1 MTESLE
7 LRGKPRSVR
16 RFNRRALISLVGAAS
31 VIILGAAAFALRTP
45 DRSGDGTPQELY
57 NTTMKALPDGL
68 NEMPISYADVKTEP
82 PKLGPPLPGDLGAAM
97 IGRERESV
105 PQDNPFRYEPARPSY
120 SRGGHQAAQPS
131 PQAQLAESA
140 RTSKLFFI
148 SHDGGGDTRGAT
160 STKLAEFPLGNQLDG
175 FAPDIAQALPYG
187 QSGGDPASFL
197 AASAPD
203 PNRQGRK
210 EAFLGEKIDTAIY
223 NPHRLQEP
231 LSPYQV
237 MAGTIIPASLIT
249 GLNSDLPGQVI
260 AQVTEHVYDTPTGQ
274 HLLIPQGSKLLGR
287 YDSVVAYG
295 QSRALVVWNRIIMP
309 DGTSITIDNLPAVD
323 MSGYAGLEDKVDYH
337 SWQLFKAAI
346 LSSVLSVSSEIGRD
360 RDDDILN
367 ALRDGGQQTI
377 NQAGQQIV
385 TKQLQV
391 QPTLKI
397 RPGWRLR
404 VIVNKDIVLQPY
416 GGSP

>member
-1 MTESLE
+1 MADSLE

-16 RFNRRALISLVGAAS
+16 RFNRRALIGLVGAAS
-31 VIILGAAAFALRTP
+31 VIVLGAAAFALRSP
-45 DRSGDGTPQELY
+45 DRSGGAAPQELY
-57 NTTMKALPDGL
+57 NTTIKALPDGL
-68 NEMPISYADVKTEP
+68 NEMPASYADVKREP
-82 PKLGPPLPGDLGAAM
+82 PLLGPPLPGDLGAAM
-97 IGRERESV
+97 IGKTREPVRE
-105 PQDNPFRYEPARPSY
+105 DNPFRYEPTRARY
-120 SRGGHQAAQPS
+120 SGSAPTNAQPS
-131 PQAQLAESA
+131 PEAQLADAA

-148 SHDGGGDTRGAT
+148 AH
-160 STKLAEFPLGNQLDG
+160 
-175 FAPDIAQALPYG
+175 
-187 QSGGDPASFL
+187 QSGGAEQSRHPSAPGYASASPDLAEILASQGGIDPSGFLPASP
-197 AASAPD
+197 PD
-203 PNRQGRK
+203 PNRQERK
-210 EAFLGEKIDTAIY
+210 EAFLGAEVETEIY
-223 NPHRLQEP
+223 NPYRLQEP
-231 LSPYQV
+231 ISPYQV
-237 MAGTIIPASLIT
+237 MAGTIIPASLVT

-274 HLLIPQGSKLLGR
+274 HLLIRTGSKLLGR
-287 YDSVVAYG
+287 YDSVIAYG
-295 QSRALVVWNRIIMP
+295 QSRALVVWLRIIMP

-323 MSGYAGLEDKVDYH
+323 MSGYAGLEDRVDHH

-377 NQAGQQIV
+377 DQAGQQIV
-385 TKQLQV
+385 TQRLQV

-416 GGSP
+416 GGSQ

>member
-1 MTESLE
+1 MAEGLE

-16 RFNRRALISLVGAAS
+16 RFNRRALISIVGSAS
-31 VIILGAAAFALRTP
+31 VIILGAAAFALRAP
-45 DRSGDGTPQELY
+45 ERSGGAAPQELY

-68 NEMPISYADVKTEP
+68 TDMPVSYADVKRETP
-82 PKLGPPLPGDLGAAM
+82 MLGPPLPGDLGAAM
-97 IGRERESV
+97 IGREREPV
-105 PQDNPFRYEPARPSY
+105 PQDNPFRYEPALPSY

-148 SHDGGGDTRGAT
+148 SHDGGGDAGGAP
-160 STKLAEFPLGNQLDG
+160 SKPAGFALGNQFGGLT
-175 FAPDIAQALPYG
+175 PDIAQVLAYG
-187 QSGGDPASFL
+187 QSGANPASFL

-337 SWQLFKAAI
+337 SWQLFKTAI

>member
-1 MTESLE
+1 MADSLE
-7 LRGKPRSVR
+7 LRGKPKSVR
-16 RFNRRALISLVGAAS
+16 RFNRRALIGLVGTAS
-31 VIILGAAAFALRTP
+31 VIVLGAAAFALRAP
-45 DRSGDGTPQELY
+45 DRSGDHAPQELY

-68 NEMPISYADVKTEP
+68 NAMPTSYAEVEQEP
-82 PKLGPPLPGDLGAAM
+82 SKLGPPLPGDLGAAM
-97 IGRERESV
+97 IGREREPI
-105 PQDNPFRYEPARPSY
+105 PQDNPFRYQPANSGYRTASRPT
-120 SRGGHQAAQPS
+120 AQTS
-131 PQAQLAESA
+131 PEVQLADAA

-148 SHDGGGDTRGAT
+148 AHQSSNGGLGGSAAPSQAGY
-160 STKLAEFPLGNQLDG
+160 STDLASLLASPG
-175 FAPDIAQALPYG
+175 
-187 QSGGDPASFL
+187 SVDPTGIVP
-197 AASAPD
+197 ASAPD
-203 PNRQGRK
+203 PNRQERK
-210 EAFLGEKIDTAIY
+210 EAFLGADVETDIY
-223 NPHRLQEP
+223 NPYRLQEP
-231 LSPYQV
+231 ISPYQV

-274 HLLIPQGSKLLGR
+274 YLLIPQGSKLIGR
-287 YDSVVAYG
+287 YDSVIAFG
-295 QSRALVVWNRIIMP
+295 QSRALVVWSRIVMP

-323 MSGYAGLEDKVDYH
+323 MSGYAGLEDRVDHH
-337 SWQLFKAAI
+337 SRQLFKAAI

-367 ALRDGGQQTI
+367 ALRDGGQQTF

-416 GGSP
+416 GGSQ

>member
-1 MTESLE
+1 MAEGLE

-16 RFNRRALISLVGAAS
+16 RFNRRALIGIIGSAS
-31 VIILGAAAFALRTP
+31 VIILGAAAFALRSP
-45 DRSGDGTPQELY
+45 DRTGGDVPQELY

-68 NEMPISYADVKTEP
+68 TDMPVSYADVKQDA

-97 IGRERESV
+97 IGRERE
-105 PQDNPFRYEPARPSY
+105 PIRQDNPFRYEPARPNY
-120 SRGGHQAAQPS
+120 SRGSYQTAQPS

-148 SHDGGGDTRGAT
+148 SHDGGGDAGGET
-160 STKLAEFPLGNQLDG
+160 SKPTGLALSNQ
-175 FAPDIAQALPYG
+175 FAALTPDIAGALAYG
-187 QSGGDPASFL
+187 QGDIDPASYM
-197 AASAPD
+197 ASSD
-203 PNRQGRK
+203 PNQQERK
-210 EAFLGEKIDTAIY
+210 EAFLGEQVDTAIY

-360 RDDDILN
+360 RDDDLLN

-404 VIVNKDIVLQPY
+404 VIVNKDIILQPY
-416 GGSP
+416 GG

>member
-1 MTESLE
+1 MAESLE

-16 RFNRRALISLVGAAS
+16 RFNRRALIGIVGSAS
-31 VIILGAAAFALRTP
+31 VIILGAAAFALRSP
-45 DRSGDGTPQELY
+45 DRTGGDVPQELY

-68 NEMPISYADVKTEP
+68 SDMPVSYADVKRDA

-97 IGRERESV
+97 IGREREPV
-105 PQDNPFRYEPARPSY
+105 RQDNPFRYEPARPTY
-120 SRGGHQAAQPS
+120 SRGSHQTAQPS

-148 SHDGGGDTRGAT
+148 SHDGGGDAGGA
-160 STKLAEFPLGNQLDG
+160 SARLAELPLGSQFGGLT
-175 FAPDIAQALPYG
+175 PDIAGALAYG
-187 QSGGDPASFL
+187 QGAIDPASYMP
-197 AASAPD
+197 ASAPD
-203 PNRQGRK
+203 PNRQERK
-210 EAFLGEKIDTAIY
+210 EAFLGEDVDTAIY

-237 MAGTIIPASLIT
+237 MAGTIIPASLVT

-323 MSGYAGLEDKVDYH
+323 MSGYAGLEDKFDYH

-404 VIVNKDIVLQPY
+404 VIVDKDIILQPY
-416 GGSP
+416 GG

>member
-1 MTESLE
+1 MADSLE
-7 LRGKPRSVR
+7 LRGKPKSVR
-16 RFNRRALISLVGAAS
+16 RFNRRALIGLVGTAS
-31 VIILGAAAFALRTP
+31 VIVLGAAAFALRAP
-45 DRSGDGTPQELY
+45 DRSDGHTPQELY
-57 NTTMKALPDGL
+57 NTTTKALPEGL
-68 NEMPISYADVKTEP
+68 NAMPTSYAEVEQEI
-82 PKLGPPLPGDLGAAM
+82 PKLGPPLPGDLGSAM
-97 IGRERESV
+97 IGREREPV
-105 PQDNPFRYEPARPSY
+105 PQDNPFRYQPTNSGYRPASPP
-120 SRGGHQAAQPS
+120 AAQPS
-131 PQAQLAESA
+131 PEAQLADAA

-148 SHDGGGDTRGAT
+148 AHQSSNGGLGRSAAPSQAGY
-160 STKLAEFPLGNQLDG
+160 STDLVSLLASPG
-175 FAPDIAQALPYG
+175 
-187 QSGGDPASFL
+187 SVDPTGIVP
-197 AASAPD
+197 ASAPD
-203 PNRQGRK
+203 PNRQERK
-210 EAFLGEKIDTAIY
+210 EAFLGADVETDIY
-223 NPHRLQEP
+223 NPYRLQEP
-231 LSPYQV
+231 ISPYQV

-274 HLLIPQGSKLLGR
+274 YLLIPQGSKLIGR
-287 YDSVVAYG
+287 YDSVIAFG
-295 QSRALVVWNRIIMP
+295 QSRALVVWSRIVMP

-323 MSGYAGLEDKVDYH
+323 MSGYAGLEDRVDHH

-416 GGSP
+416 GGSQ

>member
-1 MTESLE
+1 MGEPLE

-31 VIILGAAAFALRTP
+31 AIVLGAAAFALRTP

-68 NEMPISYADVKTEP
+68 SAMPVTYAEVKQDM
-82 PKLGPPLPGDLGAAM
+82 PKLGPPLPGDLGSAL
-97 IGRERESV
+97 IGSERE
-105 PQDNPFRYEPARPSY
+105 PIPEGNPFRYQPSY
-120 SRGGHQAAQPS
+120 SGGSYQSAPHPS

-148 SHDGGGDTRGAT
+148 TSNDGGVRSHAGG
-160 STKLAEFPLGNQLDG
+160 SLK
-175 FAPDIAQALPYG
+175 LPY
-187 QSGGDPASFL
+187 QNDPAVSL
-197 AASAPD
+197 NELIPTGVDGLQASSYD
-203 PNRQGRK
+203 PNRQDRK
-210 EAFLGEKIDTAIY
+210 EAFLGAAVDTDIY
-223 NPHRLQEP
+223 NPHRVQAP
-231 LSPYQV
+231 ISPYQV
-237 MAGTIIPASLIT
+237 MAGTIIPASLVT

-260 AQVTEHVYDTPTGQ
+260 AQVTEHVYDTPTGD
-274 HLLIPQGSKLLGR
+274 HLLIPQGSKVIGR
-287 YDSVVAYG
+287 YDSVIAYG
-295 QSRALVVWNRIIMP
+295 QSRALVVWSRIIMP
-309 DGTSITIDNLPAVD
+309 DGTSITIDNLPGVD
-323 MSGYAGLEDKVDYH
+323 MEGYAGLKDRVDH
-337 SWQLFKAAI
+337 HGFRLFKAAI
-346 LSSVLSVSSEIGRD
+346 LSSVLSVASEIGRD

-404 VIVNKDIVLQPY
+404 IIVNKDIVLQPY

>member
-1 MTESLE
+1 MADSLE

-16 RFNRRALISLVGAAS
+16 RFNRRALIGLVGAAS
-31 VIILGAAAFALRTP
+31 VIVLGAAAFALRTP
-45 DRSGDGTPQELY
+45 DRSGGTAPQELY

-68 NEMPISYADVKTEP
+68 NAMPASYADVEKETP
-82 PKLGPPLPGDLGAAM
+82 LLGPPLPGDLGAAM
-97 IGRERESV
+97 IGREREPV
-105 PQDNPFRYEPARPSY
+105 PQDNPFRYQPAGSGYSGGSRP
-120 SRGGHQAAQPS
+120 AAQPS
-131 PQAQLAESA
+131 KQAQLANTA

-148 SHDGGGDTRGAT
+148 AHQNGRADQSRLTSAASYAAASPDLAQILASQGGV
-160 STKLAEFPLGNQLDG
+160 
-175 FAPDIAQALPYG
+175 
-187 QSGGDPASFL
+187 DPAGFL
-197 AASAPD
+197 PASAPD
-203 PNRQGRK
+203 PNRQERK
-210 EAFLGEKIDTAIY
+210 EAFLGAGVETEIY
-223 NPHRLQEP
+223 NPYRLQEP
-231 LSPYQV
+231 ISPYQV
-237 MAGTIIPASLIT
+237 MAGTIIPASLVT

-287 YDSVVAYG
+287 YDSVIAYG
-295 QSRALVVWNRIIMP
+295 QSRALVVWSRIIMP

-323 MSGYAGLEDKVDYH
+323 MSGYAGLEDRVDHH

-367 ALRDGGQQTI
+367 ALRDGGQKTI

-385 TKQLQV
+385 TQQLQV

-404 VIVNKDIVLQPY
+404 IIVNKDIVLQPY
-416 GGSP
+416 GGS

>member
-1 MTESLE
+1 MADSLE

-16 RFNRRALISLVGAAS
+16 RFNRRALIGLIAAAS
-31 VIILGAAAFALRTP
+31 VIILGAAAFALRSP
-45 DRSGDGTPQELY
+45 DRSGVAAPQELY

-68 NEMPISYADVKTEP
+68 NEMPASYADVKRERP
-82 PKLGPPLPGDLGAAM
+82 LLGPPLPGDLGAAM
-97 IGRERESV
+97 IGKTREPVRE
-105 PQDNPFRYEPARPSY
+105 DNPFRYEPARARY
-120 SRGGHQAAQPS
+120 SGSAPTNAQPS
-131 PQAQLAESA
+131 PEAQLADAA

-148 SHDGGGDTRGAT
+148 AHQNGGAGQPRSPSAPGYASASPD
-160 STKLAEFPLGNQLDG
+160 LAQILASQ
-175 FAPDIAQALPYG
+175 
-187 QSGGDPASFL
+187 GGIDPAELL
-197 AASAPD
+197 APSAPD
-203 PNRQGRK
+203 QNRQERK
-210 EAFLGEKIDTAIY
+210 EAFLGAEVETEIY
-223 NPHRLQEP
+223 NPYRLQEP
-231 LSPYQV
+231 ISPYQV
-237 MAGTIIPASLIT
+237 MAGTIIPASLVT

-287 YDSVVAYG
+287 YDSVIAYG
-295 QSRALVVWNRIIMP
+295 QSRALVVWSRIIMP

-323 MSGYAGLEDKVDYH
+323 MSGYAGLEDRVDHH

-385 TKQLQV
+385 TQQLQV

-416 GGSP
+416 GGSQ

>member
-7 LRGKPRSVR
+7 LRGKPRSVL

-31 VIILGAAAFALRTP
+31 VIVLGAAAFALRSP
-45 DRSGDGTPQELY
+45 DRTSGAAPQELY
-57 NTTMKALPDGL
+57 NTTMKVLPDGL
-68 NEMPISYADVKTEP
+68 NEMPASYAEVKPEP
-82 PKLGPPLPGDLGAAM
+82 PLLGPPLPGDLGAAM
-97 IGRERESV
+97 IGKTLEPVRE
-105 PQDNPFRYEPARPSY
+105 DNPFRYEPASKPSQGLSNAFDY
-120 SRGGHQAAQPS
+120 AQLMQGQAAG
-131 PQAQLAESA
+131 
-140 RTSKLFFI
+140 I
-148 SHDGGGDTRGAT
+148 
-160 STKLAEFPLGNQLDG
+160 
-175 FAPDIAQALPYG
+175 
-187 QSGGDPASFL
+187 DPAAFVPRNS
-197 AASAPD
+197 D
-203 PNRQGRK
+203 PNRQERK
-210 EAFLGEKIDTAIY
+210 EAFLGEAVDADIY
-223 NPHRLQEP
+223 NPHRLQTP
-231 LSPYQV
+231 ISPYQV

-260 AQVTEHVYDTPTGQ
+260 AQVTENVYDTPTGEY
-274 HLLIPQGSKLLGR
+274 LLIPQGSKLMGR
-287 YDSVVAYG
+287 YDSVIAYG
-295 QSRALVVWNRIIMP
+295 QSRALVVWSRIIMP

-346 LSSVLSVSSEIGRD
+346 LPSVLSVSSEIGRD

-404 VIVNKDIVLQPY
+404 VIVNKDIILQSY
-416 GGSP
+416 GGSE

>member
-7 LRGKPRSVR
+7 LRGKPRSVL

-31 VIILGAAAFALRTP
+31 VIVLGAAAFALRSP
-45 DRSGDGTPQELY
+45 DRTSGAAPQELY
-57 NTTMKALPDGL
+57 NTTMKVLPDGL
-68 NEMPISYADVKTEP
+68 NEMPASYAEVKPEP
-82 PKLGPPLPGDLGAAM
+82 PLLGPPLPGDLGAAM
-97 IGRERESV
+97 IGKTLEPVRE
-105 PQDNPFRYEPARPSY
+105 DNPFRYEPARARY
-120 SRGGHQAAQPS
+120 SGGTRQAAQPS
-131 PQAQLAESA
+131 PEAQLADSA

-148 SHDGGGDTRGAT
+148 SHQGGGDTASASKPSQGLSNAFDY
-160 STKLAEFPLGNQLDG
+160 AQLMQG
-175 FAPDIAQALPYG
+175 QAAG
-187 QSGGDPASFL
+187 IDPAAFVPRNS
-197 AASAPD
+197 D
-203 PNRQGRK
+203 PNRQERK
-210 EAFLGEKIDTAIY
+210 EAFLGEAVDADIY
-223 NPHRLQEP
+223 NPHRLQTP
-231 LSPYQV
+231 ISPYQV

-260 AQVTEHVYDTPTGQ
+260 AQVTENVYDTPTGEY
-274 HLLIPQGSKLLGR
+274 LLIPQGSKLMGR
-287 YDSVVAYG
+287 YDSVIAYG
-295 QSRALVVWNRIIMP
+295 QSRALVVWSRIIMP

-404 VIVNKDIVLQPY
+404 VIVNKDIILQSY
-416 GGSP
+416 GGSE

>member
-1 MTESLE
+1 MADSLE

-16 RFNRRALISLVGAAS
+16 RFNRRALIGIFGSAS
-31 VIILGAAAFALRTP
+31 VIILGAAAFALRAP
-45 DRSGDGTPQELY
+45 DRTGGSAPQELY
-57 NTTMKALPDGL
+57 NTTMKALPEGL
-68 NEMPISYADVKTEP
+68 TDMPASYAEVKADAP
-82 PKLGPPLPGDLGAAM
+82 ILGPPLPGDLGAAM
-97 IGRERESV
+97 IGRERDPVS
-105 PQDNPFRYEPARPSY
+105 QYNPFRYEPARGRY
-120 SRGGHQAAQPS
+120 SGGGHQAAQPS
-131 PQAQLAESA
+131 PHAQLADSA

-148 SHDGGGDTRGAT
+148 SHEGGGDADAAQVT
-160 STKLAEFPLGNQLDG
+160 SSGFPIGNRFGGLS
-175 FAPDIAQALPYG
+175 PDLAQALMAG
-187 QSGGDPASFL
+187 QGGIDSASFMPS
-197 AASAPD
+197 SAPD
-203 PNRQGRK
+203 PNRQERK
-210 EAFLGEKIDTAIY
+210 EAFLGEEVDNAIY

-231 LSPYQV
+231 VSPYQV

-287 YDSVVAYG
+287 YDSVIAYG

-360 RDDDILN
+360 SDDDILN

-377 NQAGQQIV
+377 NQAGQQVV

-391 QPTLKI
+391 QPTLTI

-404 VIVNKDIVLQPY
+404 VIVNKDIILQSY
-416 GGSP
+416 GG

>member
-1 MTESLE
+1 MADSLE

-16 RFNRRALISLVGAAS
+16 RFNRRALIGLVGAAS
-31 VIILGAAAFALRTP
+31 VIVLGAAAFALRSP
-45 DRSGDGTPQELY
+45 DRSGGAAPQELY

-68 NEMPISYADVKTEP
+68 NEMPTSYAEVKREVP
-82 PKLGPPLPGDLGAAM
+82 LLGPPLPGDLGAAM
-97 IGRERESV
+97 IGKTREPVRE
-105 PQDNPFRYEPARPSY
+105 DNPFRYEPARARY
-120 SRGGHQAAQPS
+120 SGSAPTNAQQS
-131 PQAQLAESA
+131 PEAQLADAA

-148 SHDGGGDTRGAT
+148 AHQNGGAGQPRSPSAPGYASASPDLDQI
-160 STKLAEFPLGNQLDG
+160 LASQ
-175 FAPDIAQALPYG
+175 
-187 QSGGDPASFL
+187 GGIDPAGLL
-197 AASAPD
+197 APSAPD
-203 PNRQGRK
+203 QNRQERK
-210 EAFLGEKIDTAIY
+210 EAFLGAEVETDIY
-223 NPHRLQEP
+223 NPYRLQEP
-231 LSPYQV
+231 ISPYQV
-237 MAGTIIPASLIT
+237 MAGTIIPASLVT

-287 YDSVVAYG
+287 YDSVIAYG
-295 QSRALVVWNRIIMP
+295 QSRALVVWSRIIMP
-309 DGTSITIDNLPAVD
+309 DGTSIKIDNLPAVD
-323 MSGYAGLEDKVDYH
+323 MSGYAGLEDRVDHH

-346 LSSVLSVSSEIGRD
+346 LSSTLSVSSEIGRD

-385 TKQLQV
+385 TQQLQV

-416 GGSP
+416 GGSQ

>member
-1 MTESLE
+1 MAESLE

-16 RFNRRALISLVGAAS
+16 RFNRRALISVVAAAS
-31 VIILGAAAFALRTP
+31 VIVLGAAAFALRTP
-45 DRSGDGTPQELY
+45 DRSGGDAVKELY
-57 NTTMKALPDGL
+57 NTTTKALPDGL
-68 NEMPISYADVKTEP
+68 NELPTSYAEVKPDTP
-82 PKLGPPLPGDLGAAM
+82 LLGPPLPGDLGAAL
-97 IGRERESV
+97 IGNEREAV
-105 PQDNPFRYEPARPSY
+105 PTDNPFRYEPARPTQ
-120 SRGGHQAAQPS
+120 GGYQQPAQPS
-131 PQAQLAESA
+131 PQQVLADSA

-148 SHDGGGDTRGAT
+148 SHDGNG
-160 STKLAEFPLGNQLDG
+160 LLGSAPQIERPAYQSQFTGLQSAANGFDG
-175 FAPDIAQALPYG
+175 FAPT
-187 QSGGDPASFL
+187 AS
-197 AASAPD
+197 PD
-203 PNRQGRK
+203 PNHQARK
-210 EAFLGEKIDTAIY
+210 EAFLGEAVDSAIY
-223 NPHRLQEP
+223 NPHRLQNP
-231 LSPYQV
+231 ISPYQV

-260 AQVTEHVYDTPTGQ
+260 AQVTENVYDTPTGD

-287 YDSVVAYG
+287 YDSVIAYG
-295 QSRALVVWNRIIMP
+295 QSRALVVWSRIIMP
-309 DGTSITIDNLPAVD
+309 NGTSITIDNLPAVD

-337 SWQLFKAAI
+337 SWRLFKAAI
-346 LSSVLSVSSEIGRD
+346 LSSVLSVSSEIGHD

-404 VIVNKDIVLQPY
+404 VIVNKDIILKPY
-416 GGSP
+416 GG

>member
-1 MTESLE
+1 MAEGLE

-16 RFNRRALISLVGAAS
+16 RFNRRALIGIIGSAS
-31 VIILGAAAFALRTP
+31 VIILGAAAFALRSP
-45 DRSGDGTPQELY
+45 DRTGGDVPQELY

-68 NEMPISYADVKTEP
+68 TDMPVSYADMKQDAP
-82 PKLGPPLPGDLGAAM
+82 RLGPPLPGDLGAAM
-97 IGRERESV
+97 IGKEREPV
-105 PQDNPFRYEPARPSY
+105 RQDNPFRYEPARPRY
-120 SRGGHQAAQPS
+120 SGNGHQAAQPS

-148 SHDGGGDTRGAT
+148 SHQNGDDGAAAEQSSGRLARLSPDLTQAF
-160 STKLAEFPLGNQLDG
+160 LAEQGAIDP
-175 FAPDIAQALPYG
+175 IAYLPAD
-187 QSGGDPASFL
+187 Q
-197 AASAPD
+197 PD
-203 PNRQGRK
+203 PNRQDRK
-210 EAFLGEKIDTAIY
+210 QAFLGEQIDTAIY

-287 YDSVVAYG
+287 YDSIVAYG

-404 VIVNKDIVLQPY
+404 VIVNKDIILQPY
-416 GGSP
+416 GG

>member
-1 MTESLE
+1 MADSLE
-7 LRGKPRSVR
+7 LRGKPKSVR
-16 RFNRRALISLVGAAS
+16 RFNRRALIGLVGTAS
-31 VIILGAAAFALRTP
+31 VIVLGAAAFALRTP
-45 DRSGDGTPQELY
+45 DRSGGDTPQELY
-57 NTTMKALPDGL
+57 NTTMKALPEGL
-68 NEMPISYADVKTEP
+68 NAMPTSYAEVEQEI

-97 IGRERESV
+97 IGREREPV
-105 PQDNPFRYEPARPSY
+105 PQDNPFRYQPANSGYRPTSLP
-120 SRGGHQAAQPS
+120 AAQPS
-131 PQAQLAESA
+131 PEAQLADAA

-148 SHDGGGDTRGAT
+148 AHQSSNGGLGG
-160 STKLAEFPLGNQLDG
+160 STAPSQAGYSTDLASL
-175 FAPDIAQALPYG
+175 FAGPG
-187 QSGGDPASFL
+187 SVDPTGIVP
-197 AASAPD
+197 ASAPD
-203 PNRQGRK
+203 PNRQERK
-210 EAFLGEKIDTAIY
+210 EAFLGADVETDIY
-223 NPHRLQEP
+223 NPYRLQEP
-231 LSPYQV
+231 ISPYQV

-274 HLLIPQGSKLLGR
+274 YLLIPQGSKLIGR
-287 YDSVVAYG
+287 YDSVIAYG
-295 QSRALVVWNRIIMP
+295 QSRALVVWSRIVMP

-323 MSGYAGLEDKVDYH
+323 MSGYAGLEDRVDHH

-367 ALRDGGQQTI
+367 ALRDGGQQTV

-416 GGSP
+416 GGSQ

>member
-1 MTESLE
+1 MADSLE
-7 LRGKPRSVR
+7 LRGKPKSVR
-16 RFNRRALISLVGAAS
+16 RFNRHALIGLVGAAS
-31 VIILGAAAFALRTP
+31 VIVLGAAAFALRSP
-45 DRSGDGTPQELY
+45 DRSGAAAPQELY

-68 NEMPISYADVKTEP
+68 NAMPASYADVEKDTP
-82 PKLGPPLPGDLGAAM
+82 LLGPPLPGDLGAAM
-97 IGRERESV
+97 IGREREPV
-105 PQDNPFRYEPARPSY
+105 PQDNPFRYQPAGSGYSGGSRP
-120 SRGGHQAAQPS
+120 AAQPS
-131 PQAQLAESA
+131 KQAELADAA

-148 SHDGGGDTRGAT
+148 AHQNGGTDQSRLSSAASYSGA
-160 STKLAEFPLGNQLDG
+160 SPDLAQILASQGGVDPTGL
-175 FAPDIAQALPYG
+175 LP
-187 QSGGDPASFL
+187 
-197 AASAPD
+197 ASAPD
-203 PNRQGRK
+203 PNRQERK
-210 EAFLGEKIDTAIY
+210 EAFLGAEVETEIY
-223 NPHRLQEP
+223 NPYRLQEP
-231 LSPYQV
+231 ISPYQV
-237 MAGTIIPASLIT
+237 MAGTIIPASLVT

-287 YDSVVAYG
+287 YDSVIAYG
-295 QSRALVVWNRIIMP
+295 QSRALVVWSRIIMP

-323 MSGYAGLEDKVDYH
+323 LSGYAGLEDRVDHH

-385 TKQLQV
+385 TQQLQV

-416 GGSP
+416 GGSK

>member
-1 MTESLE
+1 MAEGLE

-16 RFNRRALISLVGAAS
+16 RFNRRALIGIVGSAS
-31 VIILGAAAFALRTP
+31 VIILGAAAFALRAP
-45 DRSGDGTPQELY
+45 DRSGGTAPQELY

-68 NEMPISYADVKTEP
+68 TDMPVSYADVKREP

-97 IGRERESV
+97 IGREREPV

-120 SRGGHQAAQPS
+120 SRAGHQAQQPS

-148 SHDGGGDTRGAT
+148 SHEGGGDAGGA
-160 STKLAEFPLGNQLDG
+160 SSKPAGLAFGNQFSGLT
-175 FAPDIAQALPYG
+175 PDIAQSLAYG
-187 QSGGDPASFL
+187 QSGTDLTGFL
-197 AASAPD
+197 AAPD
-203 PNRQGRK
+203 PNRQDRK
-210 EAFLGEKIDTAIY
+210 EAFLGEQVDTAIY

-231 LSPYQV
+231 VSPYQV

-391 QPTLKI
+391 QPTIKI

-416 GGSP
+416 GGSQ

>member
-1 MTESLE
+1 MADSLE

-16 RFNRRALISLVGAAS
+16 RFNRRALIGLVGAAS
-31 VIILGAAAFALRTP
+31 VIVLGAAAFALRSP
-45 DRSGDGTPQELY
+45 DRSGGAAPQELY

-68 NEMPISYADVKTEP
+68 NEMPSTYADVKREP
-82 PKLGPPLPGDLGAAM
+82 PLLGPPLPGDLGSAM
-97 IGRERESV
+97 IGKTREPVRE
-105 PQDNPFRYEPARPSY
+105 DNPFRYEPARTRY
-120 SRGGHQAAQPS
+120 SGSAPTNAQPS
-131 PQAQLAESA
+131 PEAQLADAA

-148 SHDGGGDTRGAT
+148 AH
-160 STKLAEFPLGNQLDG
+160 
-175 FAPDIAQALPYG
+175 
-187 QSGGDPASFL
+187 QSGSAEQVAGLL
-197 AASAPD
+197 APSAPD
-203 PNRQGRK
+203 QNRQERK
-210 EAFLGEKIDTAIY
+210 EAFLGAEVETDIY
-223 NPHRLQEP
+223 NPYRLQQP
-231 LSPYQV
+231 ISPYQV
-237 MAGTIIPASLIT
+237 MAGTIIPASLVT

-287 YDSVVAYG
+287 YDSVIAYG
-295 QSRALVVWNRIIMP
+295 QSRALVVWSRIIMP

-323 MSGYAGLEDKVDYH
+323 MSGYAGLEDRVDHH
-337 SWQLFKAAI
+337 SWQIFKAAI

-385 TKQLQV
+385 TQQLQV

-416 GGSP
+416 GGSQ

>member
-1 MTESLE
+1 MADSLE
-7 LRGKPRSVR
+7 LRGKPKSVR
-16 RFNRRALISLVGAAS
+16 RFNRRALIGLVGTAS
-31 VIILGAAAFALRTP
+31 VIVLGAAAFALRMP
-45 DRSGDGTPQELY
+45 DRSSGHTPQELY
-57 NTTMKALPDGL
+57 NTTMKALPEGL
-68 NEMPISYADVKTEP
+68 NAMPTSYAEVKQET

-97 IGRERESV
+97 IGREREPVS
-105 PQDNPFRYEPARPSY
+105 QDNPFRYQPASSGYRPA
-120 SRGGHQAAQPS
+120 SRPAAQPS
-131 PQAQLAESA
+131 PEAQLADAA

-148 SHDGGGDTRGAT
+148 AHQSSNGGLEGSGAPSQAGY
-160 STKLAEFPLGNQLDG
+160 STDLASLLASPGSVDPTG
-175 FAPDIAQALPYG
+175 ILPG
-187 QSGGDPASFL
+187 
-197 AASAPD
+197 SAPD
-203 PNRQGRK
+203 PNRQERK
-210 EAFLGEKIDTAIY
+210 EAFLGADVETDIY
-223 NPHRLQEP
+223 NPYRLQEP
-231 LSPYQV
+231 ISPYQV

-274 HLLIPQGSKLLGR
+274 YLLIPQGSKLIGR
-287 YDSVVAYG
+287 YDSVIAYG
-295 QSRALVVWNRIIMP
+295 QSRALVVWSRIVMP

-323 MSGYAGLEDKVDYH
+323 MSGYAGLEDRVDHH

-416 GGSP
+416 GGSQ

>member
-1 MTESLE
+1 MADSLE
-7 LRGKPRSVR
+7 LRGKPKSVR
-16 RFNRRALISLVGAAS
+16 RFNRRALIGLVGTAS
-31 VIILGAAAFALRTP
+31 VIVLGAAAFALRTP
-45 DRSGDGTPQELY
+45 DRSGGHTPQELY
-57 NTTMKALPDGL
+57 NTTMKALPEGL
-68 NEMPISYADVKTEP
+68 SAMPTSYAGVEQET

-97 IGRERESV
+97 IGREREPV
-105 PQDNPFRYEPARPSY
+105 PQDNPFRYQPANSGYRPA
-120 SRGGHQAAQPS
+120 SRPAAQPS
-131 PQAQLAESA
+131 PEAQLADAA

-148 SHDGGGDTRGAT
+148 AHQNS
-160 STKLAEFPLGNQLDG
+160 
-175 FAPDIAQALPYG
+175 
-187 QSGGDPASFL
+187 SGGLGGSAAPSRAGYSTDLASLLASPGSVDPTGIVPASVT
-197 AASAPD
+197 D
-203 PNRQGRK
+203 PNRQERK
-210 EAFLGEKIDTAIY
+210 EAFLGADVETDIY
-223 NPHRLQEP
+223 NPYRLQEP
-231 LSPYQV
+231 ISPYQV

-274 HLLIPQGSKLLGR
+274 YLLIPQGSKLIGR
-287 YDSVVAYG
+287 YDSVITYG
-295 QSRALVVWNRIIMP
+295 QSRALVVWSRIVMP

-323 MSGYAGLEDKVDYH
+323 MSGYAGLEDRVDHH

-416 GGSP
+416 GGSQ